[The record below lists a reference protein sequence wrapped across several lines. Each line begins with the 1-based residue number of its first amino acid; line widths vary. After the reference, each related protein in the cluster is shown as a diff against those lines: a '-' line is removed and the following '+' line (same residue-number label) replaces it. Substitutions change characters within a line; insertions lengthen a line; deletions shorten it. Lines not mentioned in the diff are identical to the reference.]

1 MPIFTFS
8 YLLDGSFFKDFVN
21 ILETIYDY
29 SPILIILVYILNYI
43 WNKVFKNGP
52 SKICG
57 RQLLKN
63 LKGYGLPKWKPI

>member
-8 YLLDGSFFKDFVN
+8 YLLEGSFFKYFVN

-52 SKICG
+52 SLFKMVVKF
-57 RQLLKN
+57 LE
-63 LKGYGLPKWKPI
+63 